1 MSLIFIVEL
10 GGTIYLHLK
19 YLFLTPD
26 GVFFGPCSFGW
37 LWLTQ
42 TALLLLRPKIWG
54 QIYFF
59 AFFYKKIHGTTKF
72 ISWFENNFGFWE
84 NYVCIHNYNQINFHL
99 ILGFNW
105 KNLEISICP
114 LNLSQFSFIPLKY
127 ENQIFFEDF
136 AKECAEHWNNLKI
149 QSTKVETTTK
159 LFEQMTHWL
168 WQFGTPIAAAEGPH
182 HLVQK
187 INALTNKPCP
197 RFGDMYLVGNR
208 QQGRERERERGEC
221 SGYFVGKGRFC
232 MKGFSSR
239 Y

>member
-54 QIYFF
+54 QIYFPPF
-59 AFFYKKIHGTTKF
+59 STKEKF
-72 ISWFENNFGFWE
+72 I
-84 NYVCIHNYNQINFHL
+84 HNCNQINFHL
-99 ILGFNW
+99 MLGFNW
-105 KNLEISICP
+105 KNLEISIWP

-136 AKECAEHWNNLKI
+136 AKECPEHWNNLKI

-168 WQFGTPIAAAEGPH
+168 WQFGTPIAA
-182 HLVQK
+182 
-187 INALTNKPCP
+187 
-197 RFGDMYLVGNR
+197 
-208 QQGRERERERGEC
+208 
-221 SGYFVGKGRFC
+221 
-232 MKGFSSR
+232 SSR
-239 Y
+239 RPSSPCTKN